1 MIRYLHSLYC
11 DDIRHETNGKVS
23 YVGVYHGKLLV
34 PSVPVVVPKLCVA
47 IFAVT
52 SANEPFKK
60 FSLKILKND
69 EKLVEQEIS
78 SEQLNQ
84 TSDVSGSTTND
95 KQDRI
100 QVLNFLFQ
108 FSPFP
113 IESNMKL
120 RVRADTDKGELKAPG
135 LIVEQVP
142 PT

>member
-1 MIRYLHSLYC
+1 MIRYLHSIYC
-11 DDIRHETNGKVS
+11 DDIRHEINGKIS

-84 TSDVSGSTTND
+84 ASDVSGSTTND
-95 KQDRI
+95 KQDKI

-113 IESNMKL
+113 IESNMRL

-135 LIVEQVP
+135 LIVEQAP

>member
-11 DDIRHETNGKVS
+11 DDIRHEINGKIS

-84 TSDVSGSTTND
+84 SSDVSGSTTND
-95 KQDRI
+95 KQDKI

-120 RVRADTDKGELKAPG
+120 RVRADTDKGELRAPG
-135 LIVEQVP
+135 LIVEQAP